1 MKFSSVCE
9 ATPQRQTEME
19 KSSAFGVAKK
29 DLLLLLLLLLFLC
42 SKRKQMYC
50 SRRRRRRRSLKTSEE
65 EKEST
70 NQLEKQITKKPK
82 QKFLEFFVTVSLEN
96 RKFAAGI

>member
-1 MKFSSVCE
+1 MKFSCVCE
-9 ATPQRQTEME
+9 ATAQRQTEME

-29 DLLLLLLLLLFLC
+29 DLLLLLFLC
-42 SKRKQMYC
+42 SKRKEMYC
-50 SRRRRRRRSLKTSEE
+50 CSSRRRRSLKTSEE